1 MPTVSQASFIPKNII
16 RKIASVTGVDA
27 NSLASTALAFEPGLS
42 LANAMPSFAI
52 VKYRTGTVA
61 AAVVRLD
68 IGAVPV
74 GPLAVLIGMTATKP
88 SIFNVL
94 SSAGTVVDISQS
106 LQLSC
111 TTVNTSAMTVDC
123 DVFGAVY

>member
-42 LANAMPSFAI
+42 LANSMPSFAI

-74 GPLAVLIGMTATKP
+74 GPLAVLLGMTATKP

>member
-1 MPTVSQASFIPKNII
+1 MPTVSQTSFIPKNII

-74 GPLAVLIGMTATKP
+74 GPLAVLAGLSATKP

-94 SSAGTVVDISQS
+94 SSAGTVIDTTQS

-111 TTVNTSAMTVDC
+111 TTVNTSAMTIDC
-123 DVFGAVY
+123 DVFGAVW